1 MQIQLQISR
10 SSYNNKRVTKKP
22 TDYFELTSGDI
33 ENSEYFSDWFTN
45 IEEEELGNFLVGLEK
60 HEDCAILFVRE
71 NDIVEII
78 ICDEPE

>member
-10 SSYNNKRVTKKP
+10 SSYNTKRITKKP
-22 TDYFELTSGDI
+22 TNYCELTCGDV
-33 ENSEYFSDWFTN
+33 ENSEYFSDWFIN

-71 NDIVEII
+71 DDIVEII
-78 ICDEPE
+78 ICDESE